1 MFYILYSFTVIFG
14 TFVFHCNI
22 SATSGKSC
30 MRSAIFENQRNLLT
44 SKEIISVFS
53 TTRTRSATRCSLL
66 CLSLTHDCQS
76 FRYDITSK
84 SCELS
89 GRLGLEKR
97 GSHRA
102 YTLRPA
108 VRDCQDILGSG
119 GSGLY
124 PIAKT
129 GRNALLLYCD
139 MDTGEGGWTV
149 FQRREDDSL
158 DFYRSWEEY
167 KNGFGNVCGEFWL
180 GNDNI
185 NEMTS
190 SGKYNLRIDMKTDS
204 GAYYSVHESFRIR
217 NESEDYT
224 LEVGDQVNGNMV
236 NVMVRHR
243 GHGFTTR
250 GVDNDVK
257 KNNNCAKEYKGGWW
271 YYSCYSCHLNGMY
284 GHSFQCF
291 IGDFNTFENLRWS
304 EMKMKR
310 NL

>member
-22 SATSGKSC
+22 SMTSGKSC
-30 MRSAIFENQRNLLT
+30 MRSAIFENQRNLLK
-44 SKEIISVFS
+44 SKEIDSLFS
-53 TTRTRSATRCSLL
+53 IRTRSATRCSLL
-66 CLSLTHDCQS
+66 CLSLTPDCQS
-76 FRYDITSK
+76 FRYDVTSK

-108 VRDCQDILGSG
+108 VKDCQGILGSG

-129 GRNALLLYCD
+129 HRNALLVYCD

-149 FQRREDDSL
+149 FQRREDGSL

-185 NEMTS
+185 HEMTS
-190 SGKYNLRIDMKTDS
+190 SGKYNLRIDMKTVS
-204 GAYYSVHESFRIR
+204 GEAYYTVYDTFRIG
-217 NESEDYT
+217 NEGDDYT
-224 LEVGDQVNGNMV
+224 LEVGDQLNGNTV
-236 NVMVRHR
+236 DVMIRHR
-243 GHGFTTR
+243 GKGFTTR
-250 GVDNDVK
+250 DVDNDVK
-257 KNNNCAKEYKGGWW
+257 SNNCAKEYEGAWW
-271 YYSCYSCHLNGMY
+271 YYSCYICNLNGKY
-284 GHSFQCF
+284 GTTFQCF
-291 IGDFNTFENLRWS
+291 TGSSTREKLRWS
-304 EMKMKR
+304 EIKIKR
-310 NL
+310 N